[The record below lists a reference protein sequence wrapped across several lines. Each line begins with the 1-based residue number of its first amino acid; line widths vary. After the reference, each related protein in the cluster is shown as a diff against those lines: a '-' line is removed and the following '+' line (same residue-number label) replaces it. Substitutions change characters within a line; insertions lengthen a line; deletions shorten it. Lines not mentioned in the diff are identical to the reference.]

1 MTVDSKHRLKT
12 NLTREIYN
20 VTDKTEPVVLVD
32 IDPLTFAAAQNCL
45 SAHWGS
51 FFHAFKLLVMQSRE
65 VDGDCRPES
74 CYASIVSGRKK
85 KLLTCEEYSTGATR
99 ENVTIRL
106 PLNSLPI
113 ADLGVSCLVTALVH
127 IDLH

>member
-1 MTVDSKHRLKT
+1 
-12 NLTREIYN
+12 
-20 VTDKTEPVVLVD
+20 
-32 IDPLTFAAAQNCL
+32 
-45 SAHWGS
+45 
-51 FFHAFKLLVMQSRE
+51 LVMQSRE

>member
-1 MTVDSKHRLKT
+1 METAAPRAAT
-12 NLTREIYN
+12 
-20 VTDKTEPVVLVD
+20 
-32 IDPLTFAAAQNCL
+32 PLLCQ
-45 SAHWGS
+45 GE
-51 FFHAFKLLVMQSRE
+51 M
-65 VDGDCRPES
+65 
-74 CYASIVSGRKK
+74 K
-85 KLLTCEEYSTGATR
+85 KLLTCGEYSTGATR